1 MAPGSNHTH
10 RKSTRWHS
18 SPLTRTV
25 GHAGICATLWGCVET
40 ARFCSLNEGGAMTRS
55 SRSPTSLPAAAG
67 TPVVNR
73 RDLLKLLGVTAG
85 AVTLPEILAACGSG
99 KSGGGGTA
107 SKAVTVGSN
116 ASDAV
121 PKQAYVDVFTKAKAA
136 TRLDIQVN
144 TVDHNTFQQQI
155 NTYLQG
161 TPQDVFFWFAG
172 NRMNFFAQKGPATPI
187 SDVWEKI
194 GPNFTE
200 PLKAASTG
208 TDGKQY
214 FVPFYY
220 YPWAVFYRKSV
231 FQQHDYQPAKT
242 WDEYVAL
249 LKQQQKDGLTPLA
262 MADDGGWP
270 VMGTFDY
277 INMRTNGYQF
287 HIDLMNGKESW
298 TDARVK
304 TTFDHW
310 AEILPYHDIQ
320 GGLARKW
327 EEAAMF
333 LLGMFVGQQ
342 FQGADKDD
350 LDFFAFPEINPQFGQ
365 DSVEAPIDGFMLSR
379 KLKNEDG
386 SKKLL
391 EYMAGTE
398 AVQTYL
404 KSDPNNIAANT
415 KADTSGYNALQKKA
429 VDLIGSA
436 QHISQ
441 FLDRDSRPDFVSIVK
456 QKQSIF
462 VG

>member
-1 MAPGSNHTH
+1 
-10 RKSTRWHS
+10 
-18 SPLTRTV
+18 
-25 GHAGICATLWGCVET
+25 
-40 ARFCSLNEGGAMTRS
+40 MTRS
-55 SRSPTSLPAAAG
+55 SRSPTSLPGAAG
-67 TPVVNR
+67 TAVVNR

-99 KSGGGGTA
+99 KSGGGGTT
-107 SKAVTVGSN
+107 SKVVTVGSN
-116 ASDAV
+116 ASD
-121 PKQAYVDVFTKAKAA
+121 
-136 TRLDIQVN
+136 
-144 TVDHNTFQQQI
+144 HNTFQQNI
-155 NTYLQG
+155 NSYLQG

-172 NRMNFFAQKGPATPI
+172 NRMNFFAQKGLATPI

-194 GPNFTE
+194 GPNFTDA
-200 PLKAASTG
+200 LKAASTG
-208 TDGKQY
+208 SDGKQY

-310 AEILPYHDIQ
+310 AEILPYHDLQ

-327 EEAAMF
+327 EEAAATLAQKKTAMF

-342 FQGADKDD
+342 FKGADKND
-350 LDFFAFPEINPQFGQ
+350 LDFFAFPEINPQFAQ
-365 DSVEAPIDGFMLSR
+365 DSVE
-379 KLKNEDG
+379 
-386 SKKLL
+386 
-391 EYMAGTE
+391 
-398 AVQTYL
+398 
-404 KSDPNNIAANT
+404 
-415 KADTSGYNALQKKA
+415 
-429 VDLIGSA
+429 
-436 QHISQ
+436 
-441 FLDRDSRPDFVSIVK
+441 
-456 QKQSIF
+456 
-462 VG
+462 

>member
-1 MAPGSNHTH
+1 
-10 RKSTRWHS
+10 
-18 SPLTRTV
+18 
-25 GHAGICATLWGCVET
+25 
-40 ARFCSLNEGGAMTRS
+40 MTRS
-55 SRSPTSLPAAAG
+55 SRSPTSLPGAAG
-67 TPVVNR
+67 TAVVNR

-99 KSGGGGTA
+99 KSGGGGTT
-107 SKAVTVGSN
+107 SKVVTVGSN

-121 PKQAYVDVFTKAKAA
+121 PKQAYVDVFAKAKAA
-136 TRLDIQVN
+136 TGLDIQVN
-144 TVDHNTFQQQI
+144 TVDHNTFQQNI
-155 NTYLQG
+155 NSYLQG

-172 NRMNFFAQKGPATPI
+172 NRMNFFAQKGLATPI

-194 GPNFTE
+194 GPNFTDA
-200 PLKAASTG
+200 LKAASTG
-208 TDGKQY
+208 SDGKQY

-249 LKQQQKDGLTPLA
+249 LKQQQRDALTPLA

-277 INMRTNGYQF
+277 
-287 HIDLMNGKESW
+287 
-298 TDARVK
+298 
-304 TTFDHW
+304 W
-310 AEILPYHDIQ
+310 AEILPYHDLQ

-327 EEAAMF
+327 EEAAATLAQKKTAMF

-342 FQGADKDD
+342 FKGADKDD
-350 LDFFAFPEINPQFGQ
+350 LDFFAFPEINPQFAQ

-386 SKKLL
+386 AKKLL

-398 AVQTYL
+398 AVETYL

-429 VDLIGSA
+429 VELIGSA

-441 FLDRDSRPDFVSIVK
+441 FLDRDSRPDFVSTVMIPSLQQFIKNPKDTTSLLSSIEK

>member
-1 MAPGSNHTH
+1 
-10 RKSTRWHS
+10 
-18 SPLTRTV
+18 
-25 GHAGICATLWGCVET
+25 
-40 ARFCSLNEGGAMTRS
+40 MTRS
-55 SRSPTSLPAAAG
+55 SRSPTSLPGAAG
-67 TPVVNR
+67 TAVVNR

-99 KSGGGGTA
+99 KSGGGGTT
-107 SKAVTVGSN
+107 SKVVTVGSN

-121 PKQAYVDVFTKAKAA
+121 PKQAYVDVFAKAKAA
-136 TRLDIQVN
+136 TGLDIQVN
-144 TVDHNTFQQQI
+144 TVDHNTFQQNI
-155 NTYLQG
+155 NSYLQG

-172 NRMNFFAQKGPATPI
+172 NRMNFFAQKGLATPI

-194 GPNFTE
+194 GPNFTDA
-200 PLKAASTG
+200 LKAASTG
-208 TDGKQY
+208 SDGKQY

-277 INMRTNGYQF
+277 INMRTNGYQ
-287 HIDLMNGKESW
+287 
-298 TDARVK
+298 
-304 TTFDHW
+304 
-310 AEILPYHDIQ
+310 
-320 GGLARKW
+320 
-327 EEAAMF
+327 
-333 LLGMFVGQQ
+333 
-342 FQGADKDD
+342 GADKDD
-350 LDFFAFPEINPQFGQ
+350 LDFFAFPEINPQFAQ

-386 SKKLL
+386 AKKLL

-398 AVQTYL
+398 AVETYL

-441 FLDRDSRPDFVSIVK
+441 FLDRDSRPDFVSTVMIPSLQQFIKNPKDTTSLLSSIEK

>member
-1 MAPGSNHTH
+1 
-10 RKSTRWHS
+10 
-18 SPLTRTV
+18 
-25 GHAGICATLWGCVET
+25 
-40 ARFCSLNEGGAMTRS
+40 MTRS
-55 SRSPTSLPAAAG
+55 SRSPTSLPGAAG
-67 TPVVNR
+67 TAVVNR

-99 KSGGGGTA
+99 KSGGGGTT
-107 SKAVTVGSN
+107 SKVVTVGSN

-121 PKQAYVDVFTKAKAA
+121 PKQAYVDVFAKAKAA
-136 TRLDIQVN
+136 TGLDIQVN
-144 TVDHNTFQQQI
+144 TVDHNTFQQNI
-155 NTYLQG
+155 NSYLQG

-172 NRMNFFAQKGPATPI
+172 NRMNFFAQKGLATPI

-194 GPNFTE
+194 GPNFTDA
-200 PLKAASTG
+200 LKAASTG
-208 TDGKQY
+208 SDGKQY

-231 FQQHDYQPAKT
+231 FQQRGYQPAKT
-242 WDEYVAL
+242 WDQYVAL

-310 AEILPYHDIQ
+310 AEILPYHDLQ

-327 EEAAMF
+327 EEAAATLAQKKTAMF

-342 FQGADKDD
+342 FKGADKND
-350 LDFFAFPEINPQFGQ
+350 LDFFAFPEINPQFAQ
-365 DSVEAPIDGFMLSR
+365 DAVE
-379 KLKNEDG
+379 
-386 SKKLL
+386 
-391 EYMAGTE
+391 
-398 AVQTYL
+398 
-404 KSDPNNIAANT
+404 
-415 KADTSGYNALQKKA
+415 
-429 VDLIGSA
+429 LIGSA

-441 FLDRDSRPDFVSIVK
+441 FLDRDSRPDFVSTVMIPSLQQFIKNPKDTTSLLSSIEK

>member
-1 MAPGSNHTH
+1 
-10 RKSTRWHS
+10 
-18 SPLTRTV
+18 
-25 GHAGICATLWGCVET
+25 
-40 ARFCSLNEGGAMTRS
+40 MTRS
-55 SRSPTSLPAAAG
+55 SRSPTALPAVAG

-99 KSGGGGTA
+99 KSGGGGGTA
-107 SKAVTVGSN
+107 SKVVAVGSN

-121 PKQAYVDVFTKAKAA
+121 PKQAYVDVFAKAKAA
-136 TRLDIQVN
+136 TGLDIQVN

-172 NRMNFFAQKGPATPI
+172 NRMNFFAQKGLATPI

-194 GPNFTE
+194 GPNFTDA
-200 PLKAASTG
+200 LKAASTG
-208 TDGKQY
+208 SGGKQY

-220 YPWAVFYRKSV
+220 YPWAVCYRKSV
-231 FQQHDYQPAKT
+231 FQQ
-242 WDEYVAL
+242 
-249 LKQQQKDGLTPLA
+249 QQKDRLTPRA

-287 HIDLMNGKESW
+287 HIDLRNGKESW

-310 AEILPYHDIQ
+310 AEILPYHDLQ

-327 EEAAMF
+327 EEAAATLAQKKTALF

-342 FQGADKDD
+342 FKGADKND
-350 LDFFAFPEINPQFGQ
+350 LDFFAFPEINPQFAQ

-386 SKKLL
+386 AKKLL

-398 AVQTYL
+398 AVETYL

-429 VDLIGSA
+429 VELIGSA

-441 FLDRDSRPDFVSIVK
+441 FLDRDSRPDFVSTVMIPSLQQFIKNPKDTTSLLSSIEK

>member
-1 MAPGSNHTH
+1 
-10 RKSTRWHS
+10 
-18 SPLTRTV
+18 
-25 GHAGICATLWGCVET
+25 
-40 ARFCSLNEGGAMTRS
+40 MTRS
-55 SRSPTSLPAAAG
+55 SRSPTSLPGAAG
-67 TPVVNR
+67 TAVVNR

-99 KSGGGGTA
+99 KSGGGGTT
-107 SKAVTVGSN
+107 SKVVTVGSN

-121 PKQAYVDVFTKAKAA
+121 PKQAYVDVFAKAKAA
-136 TRLDIQVN
+136 TGLDIQVN
-144 TVDHNTFQQQI
+144 TVDHNTFQQNI
-155 NTYLQG
+155 NSYLQG

-172 NRMNFFAQKGPATPI
+172 NRMNFFA
-187 SDVWEKI
+187 
-194 GPNFTE
+194 
-200 PLKAASTG
+200 
-208 TDGKQY
+208 
-214 FVPFYY
+214 
-220 YPWAVFYRKSV
+220 
-231 FQQHDYQPAKT
+231 
-242 WDEYVAL
+242 
-249 LKQQQKDGLTPLA
+249 KDGLTPLA

-310 AEILPYHDIQ
+310 AEILPYHDLQ

-327 EEAAMF
+327 EEAAATLAQKKTAMF

-342 FQGADKDD
+342 FKGADKND
-350 LDFFAFPEINPQFGQ
+350 LDFFAFPEINPQFAQ

-386 SKKLL
+386 AKKLL

-398 AVQTYL
+398 AVETYL

-415 KADTSGYNALQKKA
+415 KADTSGYNALQK
-429 VDLIGSA
+429 
-436 QHISQ
+436 
-441 FLDRDSRPDFVSIVK
+441 

>member
-1 MAPGSNHTH
+1 
-10 RKSTRWHS
+10 
-18 SPLTRTV
+18 
-25 GHAGICATLWGCVET
+25 
-40 ARFCSLNEGGAMTRS
+40 MTRS

-107 SKAVTVGSN
+107 SKVVTVGSN

-136 TRLDIQVN
+136 TGLDIQVN

-172 NRMNFFAQKGPATPI
+172 NRMNFFAQKGLATPI

-200 PLKAASTG
+200 
-208 TDGKQY
+208 
-214 FVPFYY
+214 
-220 YPWAVFYRKSV
+220 
-231 FQQHDYQPAKT
+231 
-242 WDEYVAL
+242 AL
-249 LKQQQKDGLTPLA
+249 QQKDGLTPLA
-262 MADDGGWP
+262 MADEGGWP

-327 EEAAMF
+327 EEAAATLLQKKTAMF

-441 FLDRDSRPDFVSIVK
+441 FLDRDSRPDFVSTVMIPSLQSFIKNPKDTTSLLGSIEK

>member
-1 MAPGSNHTH
+1 
-10 RKSTRWHS
+10 
-18 SPLTRTV
+18 
-25 GHAGICATLWGCVET
+25 
-40 ARFCSLNEGGAMTRS
+40 MTRS
-55 SRSPTSLPAAAG
+55 SRSPTARPAATG

-85 AVTLPEILAACGSG
+85 AVTLPELLAACGSG
-99 KSGGGGTA
+99 KSGGGSGTS
-107 SKAVTVGSN
+107 SKLVSVGSN

-121 PKQAYVDVFTKAKAA
+121 PKQAYVDVFAKAKAA
-136 TRLDIQVN
+136 TGLDIRVN

-155 NTYLQG
+155 NSYLQG

-172 NRMNFFAQKGPATPI
+172 NRMQFFAQKGLATPI

-208 TDGKQY
+208 TDGQQY

-231 FQQHDYQPAKT
+231 FEQHGYQPAKT

-310 AEILPYHDIQ
+310 AEILPYHDLQ

-327 EEAAMF
+327 EEAAATLVRKKSAMF

-342 FQGADKDD
+342 FKGADKDD

-391 EYMAGTE
+391 EYLAGTE

-415 KADTSGYNALQKKA
+415 KADTSGYDTLQKKA
-429 VDLIGSA
+429 VELIGSA

-441 FLDRDSRPDFVSIVK
+441 FLDRDSRPDFVSTVMIPSLQEFIKNPKDTGGLLSSIEK

>member
-1 MAPGSNHTH
+1 
-10 RKSTRWHS
+10 
-18 SPLTRTV
+18 
-25 GHAGICATLWGCVET
+25 
-40 ARFCSLNEGGAMTRS
+40 MTRS
-55 SRSPTSLPAAAG
+55 SRSPTSLPGAAG
-67 TPVVNR
+67 TAVVNR

-99 KSGGGGTA
+99 KSGGGGTT
-107 SKAVTVGSN
+107 SKVVTVGSN

-121 PKQAYVDVFTKAKAA
+121 PKQAYVDVFAKAKAA
-136 TRLDIQVN
+136 TGLDIQVN
-144 TVDHNTFQQQI
+144 TVDHNTFQQNI
-155 NTYLQG
+155 NSYLQG

-172 NRMNFFAQKGPATPI
+172 NRMNFFAQKGLATPI

-194 GPNFTE
+194 GPNFTDA
-200 PLKAASTG
+200 LKAASTG
-208 TDGKQY
+208 SDGKQY

-310 AEILPYHDIQ
+310 AEILPYHE
-320 GGLARKW
+320 LK
-327 EEAAMF
+327 
-333 LLGMFVGQQ
+333 
-342 FQGADKDD
+342 GADKND
-350 LDFFAFPEINPQFGQ
+350 LDFFAFPEINPQFAQ

-386 SKKLL
+386 AKKLL

-398 AVQTYL
+398 AVETYL

-441 FLDRDSRPDFVSIVK
+441 FLDRDSRPDFVSTVMIPSLQQFIKNPKDTTSLLSSIEK

>member
-1 MAPGSNHTH
+1 
-10 RKSTRWHS
+10 
-18 SPLTRTV
+18 
-25 GHAGICATLWGCVET
+25 
-40 ARFCSLNEGGAMTRS
+40 MTRS
-55 SRSPTSLPAAAG
+55 SRSPTSLPGAAG

-99 KSGGGGTA
+99 KSGGGGTT
-107 SKAVTVGSN
+107 SKVVTVGSN

-121 PKQAYVDVFTKAKAA
+121 PKQAYVDVFAKAKAA
-136 TRLDIQVN
+136 TGLDIQVN
-144 TVDHNTFQQQI
+144 TVDHNTFQQNI
-155 NTYLQG
+155 NSYLQG

-172 NRMNFFAQKGPATPI
+172 NRMNFFAQKGLATPI

-194 GPNFTE
+194 GPNFT
-200 PLKAASTG
+200 
-208 TDGKQY
+208 
-214 FVPFYY
+214 
-220 YPWAVFYRKSV
+220 
-231 FQQHDYQPAKT
+231 
-242 WDEYVAL
+242 VAL

-310 AEILPYHDIQ
+310 AEILPYHDLQ

-327 EEAAMF
+327 EEAAATLAQKKTAMF

-342 FQGADKDD
+342 FKGADKND
-350 LDFFAFPEINPQFGQ
+350 LDFFAFPEINPQFAQ

-386 SKKLL
+386 AKKLL

-398 AVQTYL
+398 AVQ
-404 KSDPNNIAANT
+404 
-415 KADTSGYNALQKKA
+415 
-429 VDLIGSA
+429 
-436 QHISQ
+436 
-441 FLDRDSRPDFVSIVK
+441 
-456 QKQSIF
+456 
-462 VG
+462 